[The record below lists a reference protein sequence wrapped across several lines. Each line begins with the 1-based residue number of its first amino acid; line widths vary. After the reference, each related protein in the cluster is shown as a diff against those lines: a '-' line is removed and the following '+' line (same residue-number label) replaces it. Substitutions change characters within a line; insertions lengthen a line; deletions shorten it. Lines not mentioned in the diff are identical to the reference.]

1 MTTDVFLPAFLFCD
15 LKMDDKELEYR
26 ALLEQVTRDA
36 ERQAALDMQNHPQP
50 PEPEEFV
57 GNRNGPGNILN
68 RLGSRVAP
76 MEERIL
82 CYCFV

>member
-1 MTTDVFLPAFLFCD
+1 
-15 LKMDDKELEYR
+15 MDDKEFEYR
-26 ALLEQVTRDA
+26 VLLEQVTRDA

-50 PEPEEFV
+50 PEPPEDYV
-57 GNRNGPGNILN
+57 GSRNGPNNILN

-82 CYCFV
+82 

>member
-1 MTTDVFLPAFLFCD
+1 
-15 LKMDDKELEYR
+15 MDDKELEYR

-36 ERQAALDMQNHPQP
+36 EWQAALDMQSHPQP
-50 PEPEEFV
+50 PEPSEDFI

-82 CYCFV
+82 YCFVA